1 MTLATEINVLL
12 EFSNDC
18 ISVYGSYFGSEM
30 LCVLQYHFPAITQIR
45 HSAADAHLTTRA
57 KNECKAIGK
66 TALWSIPV
74 SVQFGYTS
82 DALFFLSFFIYEAKS
97 TNKMN
102 E

>member
-82 DALFFLSFFIYEAKS
+82 GALFFLSFLYMRPKAQIK
-97 TNKMN
+97 
-102 E
+102 